1 MLNKIKGAK
10 IAPFFMSDH
19 YRLNVIGS
27 SLYWLY
33 PSRLDAERGISTPI
47 SKTNTVTQSLNYLG

>member
-10 IAPFFMSDH
+10 IAPFFMSDR

-27 SLYWLY
+27 SWHWPY
-33 PSRLDAERGISTPI
+33 PLRLDAEREISTPI
-47 SKTNTVTQSLNYLG
+47 SKTNSVTQSLSYMG